1 MTAPAKVEVVPVTP
15 ERWPDLVDLFTRKG
29 PRGGT
34 PVTDGCWCQ
43 FWLLRGKEA
52 SEKWGAPGR
61 RRLQAEVKRGTEPGL
76 LAYLD
81 GVPVGWCRIG
91 PRAMFER
98 LAHSA
103 TLRPVDDQPV
113 WSVVC
118 FYVHPAAKRQ
128 GVARALLAGAERL
141 AASHGARSRGSIWLA
156 PMPPSCSGV
165 SYVSKSW
172 QQHVRATPSV
182 RRSNVR
188 SNSTRRYRTHTSGSG
203 CITTTR
209 MWPPPSSR

>member
-1 MTAPAKVEVVPVTP
+1 MPAAKPRQRRPHPSVEVLPVTP
-15 ERWPDLVDLFTRKG
+15 DRWPDLVDLFTRKG

-52 SEKWGAPGR
+52 SEKWGAPSR

-91 PRAMFER
+91 PRAMFDR

-128 GVARALLAGAERL
+128 GVARALLAGAEKL
-141 AASHGARSRGSIWLA
+141 AARHGARLVEAYPVGPKQINLDAYTGYA
-156 PMPPSCSGV
+156 PMYTAAGYAEVRKSGRRTI
-165 SYVSKSW
+165 
-172 QQHVRATPSV
+172 VRKEVGP
-182 RRSNVR
+182 
-188 SNSTRRYRTHTSGSG
+188 G
-203 CITTTR
+203 
-209 MWPPPSSR
+209 

>member
-1 MTAPAKVEVVPVTP
+1 MVEVHPVTP
-15 ERWPDLVDLFTRKG
+15 DRWPDVVDLFTRRG

-52 SEKWGAPGR
+52 EAAWGPKGR
-61 RRLQAEVKRGTEPGL
+61 RRLQAEVKGGDQPGL
-76 LAYLD
+76 LAYIE

-91 PRAMFER
+91 RREKFER

-118 FYVHPAAKRQ
+118 FYVHPDAKRL
-128 GVARALLAGAERL
+128 GVGSALLAGAERL
-141 AASHGARSRGSIWLA
+141 AAAHGGRIVEAYPVGPKHINLDAYTGYLPMFSAAGYEAVRPSGRRTLVRKTVAPRSKGR
-156 PMPPSCSGV
+156 
-165 SYVSKSW
+165 
-172 QQHVRATPSV
+172 
-182 RRSNVR
+182 
-188 SNSTRRYRTHTSGSG
+188 
-203 CITTTR
+203 
-209 MWPPPSSR
+209 

>member
-1 MTAPAKVEVVPVTP
+1 MEVHPVTP
-15 ERWPDLVDLFTRKG
+15 DRWPDVVDLFTRKG

-52 SEKWGAPGR
+52 DEAWGPKGR
-61 RRLQAEVKRGTEPGL
+61 RRLETEVKDGDEPGL
-76 LAYLD
+76 LAYID

-91 PRAMFER
+91 PRAKFER

-118 FYVHPAAKRQ
+118 FYVHPDAKRL
-128 GVARALLAGAERL
+128 GVGGALLAGAERL
-141 AASHGARSRGSIWLA
+141 AAARGGRIVEAYPVGLKQINLDAYTGYLPMFSAAGYELVRPSGRRTLVRKKIA
-156 PMPPSCSGV
+156 PR
-165 SYVSKSW
+165 SKG
-172 QQHVRATPSV
+172 R
-182 RRSNVR
+182 
-188 SNSTRRYRTHTSGSG
+188 
-203 CITTTR
+203 
-209 MWPPPSSR
+209 

>member
-1 MTAPAKVEVVPVTP
+1 MPAAKPRQRRPHPSVEVLPVTP
-15 ERWPDLVDLFTRKG
+15 DRWPDLVDLFTRKG

-91 PRAMFER
+91 PRAMFDR

-128 GVARALLAGAERL
+128 GVARALLAGAETL
-141 AASHGARSRGSIWLA
+141 AARHGARLVEAYPVGPKQINLDAYTGYA
-156 PMPPSCSGV
+156 PMYTAAGYAEVRKSGRRTI
-165 SYVSKSW
+165 
-172 QQHVRATPSV
+172 VRKEVGP
-182 RRSNVR
+182 
-188 SNSTRRYRTHTSGSG
+188 G
-203 CITTTR
+203 
-209 MWPPPSSR
+209 

>member
-1 MTAPAKVEVVPVTP
+1 MDVHPVTP
-15 ERWPDLVDLFTRKG
+15 DRWPDVVDLFTRKG

-52 SEKWGAPGR
+52 DEAWGPKGR
-61 RRLQAEVKRGTEPGL
+61 RRLQAEVKGRGEPGL
-76 LAYLD
+76 LAYID

-91 PRAMFER
+91 PREMFER

-118 FYVHPAAKRQ
+118 FYVHPGAKRL
-128 GVARALLAGAERL
+128 GVGSALLAGAERL
-141 AASHGARSRGSIWLA
+141 AAANGGRIVEGYPVGIKQINLDAYTGYL
-156 PMPPSCSGV
+156 PMFTAAG
-165 SYVSKSW
+165 YE
-172 QQHVRATPSV
+172 SV
-182 RRSNVR
+182 RPSGRRTLVRKTVAPRSKGR
-188 SNSTRRYRTHTSGSG
+188 
-203 CITTTR
+203 
-209 MWPPPSSR
+209 

>member
-1 MTAPAKVEVVPVTP
+1 MPAAKPRQRRPHPSVEVLPVTP
-15 ERWPDLVDLFTRKG
+15 DRWPDLVDLFTRKG

-91 PRAMFER
+91 PRAMFDR

-128 GVARALLAGAERL
+128 GVARALLAGAEAL
-141 AASHGARSRGSIWLA
+141 AARHGARLVEAYPVGPKQINLDAYTGYA
-156 PMPPSCSGV
+156 PMYTAAGYAEVRKSGRRTI
-165 SYVSKSW
+165 
-172 QQHVRATPSV
+172 VRKEVGP
-182 RRSNVR
+182 
-188 SNSTRRYRTHTSGSG
+188 G
-203 CITTTR
+203 
-209 MWPPPSSR
+209 